1 MMKEQTTL
9 SEVVSYLDTLAPASL
24 QESYDN
30 SGIQVGNPSMVIRS
44 ALVTLDVTEDVVNE
58 AIGNGSNLI
67 VAHHPVIFGNLK
79 KITGATAAERIIIK
93 AIINGIA
100 IVSVH
105 TNLDNIAGGVN
116 TKIAEKLRLKD
127 CTILQPVKGMLRKL
141 VTYIPADHLESVRQA
156 VFDAEAGNI
165 GNYDQCSF
173 NAEGTGT
180 FRGGDET
187 HPFAGEPGKFHVE
200 QEIRFETIFPSWL
213 ENQVVGA
220 LIKAH
225 PYEEV
230 AYDIYT
236 LENSYVQAGTG
247 LTGELTFPLAEI
259 EFLRKLKETFH
270 IPVIRHSPL
279 RNMLVKKVAVCG
291 GAGSFLLKE
300 AIASGAGFFITGDIK
315 YHQFFDAIDKIV
327 LADIGHFES
336 EQFTKELFYE
346 LLTKKFHTFAVRL
359 SETVT
364 NPVTYFL

>member
-1 MMKEQTTL
+1 MKEQTTL
-9 SEVVSYLDTLAPASL
+9 SEVVSYLDTLAPAPL

-30 SGIQVGNPSMVIRS
+30 SGIQVGNPSMIIRS
-44 ALVTLDVTEDVVNE
+44 ALVTVDVTENVVNE

-67 VAHHPVIFGNLK
+67 VAHHPVIFENLK
-79 KITGATAAERIIIK
+79 RITDASVTERIIMK
-93 AIINGIA
+93 AIINNIA
-100 IVSVH
+100 IIAVH
-105 TNLDNIAGGVN
+105 TNLDNVAGGVN
-116 TKIAEKLRLKD
+116 TIIAEKLGIEG
-127 CTILQPVKGMLRKL
+127 CTILQPVKGRLRKL
-141 VTYIPADHLESVRQA
+141 VTFIPADHLENVRQA
-156 VFDAEAGNI
+156 LFNAGAGHI

-173 NAEGTGT
+173 NAEGKGT

-200 QEIRFETIFPSWL
+200 PEVRIETIFPSWL
-213 ENQVVGA
+213 ESQVVVA

-230 AYDIYT
+230 AYDIYP
-236 LENSYVQAGTG
+236 LENSYMQAGAG
-247 LTGELTFPLAEI
+247 LSGELTLPLGES
-259 EFLRKLKETFH
+259 EFLLKLKETFH

-279 RNMLVKKVAVCG
+279 RNRPVSKVAVCG

-300 AIASGAGFFITGDIK
+300 AVASGADFFITGDIK

-346 LLTKKFHTFAVRL
+346 LLTKKFPTFAVRL

-364 NPVTYFL
+364 NPVTYFR